1 MSGTGRNLPKG
12 SFVMLAITR
21 RAAPLA
27 LAALLALSTATA
39 ALAEIVFHRGNDSDP
54 ETLDPHKT
62 STVSEAHLL
71 RDLFEG
77 LVIHDMKGEVVPGVA
92 ESWTMSP
99 DGKTY
104 TFKLRANAKWS
115 NGDPVTA
122 SDFVFSLRRMVNPET
137 GAKYANILYPILNAE
152 KINKAA
158 EKRLEDLGVTALD
171 ERTLE
176 IKLERATPYFL
187 ELLTHQ
193 TGLPVHPASVQKFG
207 SDFVKPENWV
217 SNGAYVLKES
227 VPNSHIKLTKNPAF
241 HDAANVKIDTVIYY
255 PSPDLAAAAR
265 RFQAGELHMTTD
277 IPADQIKQL
286 REKLGDQVKVAP
298 YLGTYFL
305 IINTAKKPFDDIRVR
320 QALSMVIDREFIADE
335 IWGGT
340 MLPAYGVIPPNIGNY
355 GQAAEADFKNASP
368 LEREDKAKK
377 LLTEAGFGPNM
388 PLRVQLRYNTTDNNR
403 RTAIAIAEQWKAI
416 GVETSFINT
425 DGKTHFA
432 FLRDGGDF
440 DIARYGWIGDYSDP
454 QNFLFLF
461 QSDNTGFN
469 SGKYNN
475 PTFDALMK
483 QGAEEVD
490 LAKRAALL
498 READSILAREVPWIP
513 VLYYSS
519 KNLVSPKLAGFRQN
533 LRGALPTRFMSLKP

>member
-1 MSGTGRNLPKG
+1 MTGIIGQTQFWR
-12 SFVMLAITR
+12 AIR
-21 RAAPLA
+21 PLA
-27 LAALLALSTATA
+27 LASGLFLAMAGA
-39 ALAEIVFHRGNDSDP
+39 ALAQVVFHRGNDGDP
-54 ETLDPHKT
+54 ETLDAHKT

-71 RDLFEG
+71 RDLSEG
-77 LVIHDMKGEVVPGVA
+77 LVIHHINGSVVPGVA
-92 ESWTMSP
+92 ESWTMSA
-99 DGKTY
+99 DGKSY
-104 TFKLRANAKWS
+104 TFKLRASARWS
-115 NGDPVTA
+115 NGDPVKA
-122 SDFVFSLRRMVNPET
+122 GDFVFSLRRIVDPET

-152 KINKAA
+152 KINKKGEGA
-158 EKRLEDLGVTALD
+158 RLEDLGVKALD

-176 IKLERATPYFL
+176 IALERPTPYFL

-193 TGLPVHPASVQKFG
+193 TGLPVHPPSVEKFG
-207 SDFVKPENWV
+207 KDFVKPENWV
-217 SNGAYVLKES
+217 SNGAYVLREF
-227 VPNSHIKLTKNPAF
+227 VPNSHIKMVKNRYF
-241 HDAANVKIDTVIYY
+241 HDAANVQIDTVLYY
-255 PSPDLAAAAR
+255 PNPDLAAAAR

-286 REKLGDQVKVAP
+286 REKLGRDQVRIAP

-320 QALSMVIDREFIADE
+320 RALSLVIDREFIAED

-340 MLPAYGVIPPNIGNY
+340 MLPAYGVIPPHIGNY
-355 GQAAEADFKNASP
+355 GERAEADFKNASP
-368 LEREDKAKK
+368 LDREEEAKK
-377 LLTEAGFGPNM
+377 LLAAAGFGPGA
-388 PLRVQLRYNTTDNNR
+388 PLKVQLRYNTTDNNR
-403 RTAIAIAEQWKAI
+403 RTVIAIAEQWKAL

-432 FLRDGGDF
+432 HLRDGGDF

-461 QSDNTGFN
+461 LSDNKGFN

-475 PTFDALMK
+475 PKFDALL
-483 QGAEEVD
+483 QQAAEELD
-490 LAKRAALL
+490 LGKRAAIL
-498 READSILAREVPWIP
+498 READSILAAEVPWIP

-519 KNLVSPKLAGFRQN
+519 KNLVSPKLVGFQQN

>member
-1 MSGTGRNLPKG
+1 MFR
-12 SFVMLAITR
+12 ITR

-27 LAALLALSTATA
+27 LAAALALATSTA
-39 ALAEIVFHRGNDSDP
+39 ALAQVIFHRGNDSDP
-54 ETLDPHKT
+54 ETLDAHKT

-71 RDLFEG
+71 RDLSEG
-77 LVIHDMKGEVVPGVA
+77 LVIHHINGTVVPGVA
-92 ESWTMSP
+92 ESWAISP

-104 TFKLRANAKWS
+104 TFKLRGNAKWS
-115 NGDPVTA
+115 NGDAVKA
-122 SDFVFSLRRMVNPET
+122 SDFEFSLRRMVNPET

-152 KINKAA
+152 KINKRD
-158 EKRLEDLGVTALD
+158 ERTKPGDLGVKALD
-171 ERTLE
+171 DTTLE
-176 IKLERATPYFL
+176 IRLERPTPYFL

-217 SNGAYVLKES
+217 SNGAYTLKEF
-227 VPNSHIKLTKNPAF
+227 VPNSHIRLEKNKAF

-255 PSPDLAAAAR
+255 PSSDLAAAAR

-286 REKLGDQVKVAP
+286 REKLNDQVKVAP

-305 IINTAKKPFDDIRVR
+305 IINTAKKPFDDVRIR
-320 QALSMVIDREFIADE
+320 QALSMVLDREFIADE
-335 IWGGT
+335 IWAGT

-355 GQAAEADFKNASP
+355 GTAAEADFKTLSP
-368 LEREDKAKK
+368 IDREEKAKQ
-377 LLTEAGFGPNM
+377 LLKEAGYGPGT
-388 PLRVQLRYNTTDNNR
+388 PLKLQLRYNTTDNNR
-403 RTAIAIAEQWKAI
+403 RTVIAVAEQWKAL

-432 FLRDGGDF
+432 HLRDGGDF

-461 QSDNTGFN
+461 LSDNTGFN
-469 SGKYNN
+469 AGKYKN
-475 PTFDALMK
+475 PAFDALLR
-483 QGAEEVD
+483 QAGDEID
-490 LAKRAALL
+490 LAKRAAIL
-498 READSILAREVPWIP
+498 READAILAAEVPWIP
-513 VLYYSS
+513 LMYYSS
-519 KNLVSPKLAGFRQN
+519 KNLVSPKLMGFQQN

>member
-1 MSGTGRNLPKG
+1 MREIHRQSG
-12 SFVMLAITR
+12 IR
-21 RAAPLA
+21 RVIRPLA
-27 LAALLALSTATA
+27 LASGLFLALAGFAGA
-39 ALAEIVFHRGNDSDP
+39 AMAQVVFHRGNDGDP
-54 ETLDPHKT
+54 ETLDSHKT

-71 RDLFEG
+71 RDLSEG
-77 LVIHDMKGEVVPGVA
+77 LVIHHINGEVVPGVA
-92 ESWTMSP
+92 ESWTMAP
-99 DGKTY
+99 DGKSY

-122 SDFVFSLRRMVNPET
+122 GDFVFSFRRMVNPET
-137 GAKYANILYPILNAE
+137 GAKYANILYPIRNAE
-152 KINKAA
+152 KINKAGEGA
-158 EKRLEDLGVTALD
+158 KLEDLGVKAVD

-176 IKLERATPYFL
+176 ISLERPTPYFL

-207 SDFVKPENWV
+207 KDFVKPENWV
-217 SNGAYVLKES
+217 SNGAYTLKEF
-227 VPNSHIKLTKNPAF
+227 VPNSHIRLEKNKNF

-255 PSPDLAAAAR
+255 PTPDFSAAAR
-265 RFQAGELHMTTD
+265 RFQAGELQMTSD
-277 IPADQIKQL
+277 IPADQVQQL
-286 REKLGDQVKVAP
+286 REKLGKEQVRISP

-320 QALSMVIDREFIADE
+320 RALSLVIDREFIADE

-355 GQAAEADFKNASP
+355 GERAEADFKGTSP
-368 LEREDKAKK
+368 LDREDEAKK
-377 LLTEAGFGPNM
+377 LLAAAGFGPGM

-403 RTAIAIAEQWKAI
+403 RTVIAIAEQWKAI

-432 FLRDGGDF
+432 LLRDGGDF

-475 PTFDALMK
+475 PKFDALMK
-483 QGAEEVD
+483 QAADEID
-490 LAKRAALL
+490 IAKRAAIL
-498 READSILAREVPWIP
+498 READAILAADVPWIP

-519 KNLVSPKLAGFRQN
+519 KNLVSPKLQGFQQN

>member
-1 MSGTGRNLPKG
+1 MTGIIGQRQ
-12 SFVMLAITR
+12 FR
-21 RAAPLA
+21 RAIRPLA
-27 LAALLALSTATA
+27 LASGLFLAMAGA
-39 ALAEIVFHRGNDSDP
+39 AMAQVMFHRGNDGDP
-54 ETLDPHKT
+54 ETLDAHKT

-71 RDLFEG
+71 RDLSEG
-77 LVIHDMKGEVVPGVA
+77 LVIHHINGSVVPGVA
-92 ESWTMSP
+92 ESWTMSA
-99 DGKTY
+99 DGRSY
-104 TFKLRANAKWS
+104 AFKLRANAKWS
-115 NGDPVTA
+115 NGDPVKA
-122 SDFVFSLRRMVNPET
+122 GDFVFSLRRIVNPET

-152 KINKAA
+152 KINKKGEGA
-158 EKRLEDLGVTALD
+158 RLEDLGVKALD

-176 IKLERATPYFL
+176 ITLERPTPYFL

-193 TGLPVHPASVQKFG
+193 TGLPVHPASVEKFG
-207 SDFVKPENWV
+207 KDFVKPENWV
-217 SNGAYVLKES
+217 SNGAYVLREF
-227 VPNSHIKLTKNPAF
+227 VPNSHIKMEKNRYF
-241 HDAANVKIDTVIYY
+241 HDAANVQIDTVLYY

-286 REKLGDQVKVAP
+286 REKLGRDQVRVAP

-320 QALSMVIDREFIADE
+320 RALSLVIDREFIAED

-340 MLPAYGVIPPNIGNY
+340 MLPAYGVIPPHIGNY
-355 GQAAEADFKNASP
+355 GERAEADFKNASP
-368 LEREDKAKK
+368 LDREEEAKK
-377 LLTEAGFGPNM
+377 LLAAAGFGPGS
-388 PLRVQLRYNTTDNNR
+388 PLKLQLRYNTTDNNR
-403 RTAIAIAEQWKAI
+403 RTVIAIAEQWKAL

-432 FLRDGGDF
+432 HLRDGGDF

-461 QSDNTGFN
+461 LSDNKGFN
-469 SGKYNN
+469 SGKYDN
-475 PTFDALMK
+475 PKFDALLQ
-483 QGAEEVD
+483 QGANELD
-490 LAKRAALL
+490 LARRAAIL
-498 READSILAREVPWIP
+498 READSILAAEVPWIP

-519 KNLVSPKLAGFRQN
+519 KNLVSPKLVGFQQN